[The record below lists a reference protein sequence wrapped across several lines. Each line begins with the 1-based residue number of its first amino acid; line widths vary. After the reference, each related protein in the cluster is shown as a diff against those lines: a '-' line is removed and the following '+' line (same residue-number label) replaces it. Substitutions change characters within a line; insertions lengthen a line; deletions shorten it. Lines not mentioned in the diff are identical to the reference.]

1 MPPSCAALPISRS
14 NQVRVSDRGYNIVAD
29 HRARADTVPGDRG
42 SRAEQAS
49 ATLEEERMA
58 TEPTGSMPEGMQGN
72 GSPTEL
78 PSIPTGDLGEVRGAR
93 AGPCS
98 GRYRHG

>member
-1 MPPSCAALPISRS
+1 
-14 NQVRVSDRGYNIVAD
+14 
-29 HRARADTVPGDRG
+29 
-42 SRAEQAS
+42 
-49 ATLEEERMA
+49 MA

-78 PSIPTGDLGEVRGAR
+78 PSIPTGDRGEGGGAR

-98 GRYRHG
+98 GRYRRG